1 MNIYIYGIVCLM
13 FYCRMREASWLLVAG
28 TALGILLPQ
37 VASNVFFISIYILY
51 IFILAS
57 NLLKDILFK
66 ISMGSFNHFPNFEI
80 LRCGEGMGVRIEP

>member
-1 MNIYIYGIVCLM
+1 M
-13 FYCRMREASWLLVAG
+13 FYCRMREASWLLLAG

-37 VASNVFFISIYILY
+37 VAWQQMFLFISIYILY

-66 ISMGSFNHFPNFEI
+66 ISMGSSNHFPNFEI
-80 LRCGEGMGVRIEP
+80 LRCGEWVGVRIKS

>member
-1 MNIYIYGIVCLM
+1 M
-13 FYCRMREASWLLVAG
+13 FYCRMREASWLLLAG

-37 VASNVFFISIYILY
+37 VAWQQMFLFISIYILY

-66 ISMGSFNHFPNFEI
+66 ISMGSSNHFPNFEI
-80 LRCGEGMGVRIEP
+80 LRCWEGMGVRIKP

>member
-1 MNIYIYGIVCLM
+1 MSYV
-13 FYCRMREASWLLVAG
+13 LLQDAG
-28 TALGILLPQ
+28 GIL
-37 VASNVFFISIYILY
+37 ASRGWHCSGDSSPSGGLAANVFFISIYILY